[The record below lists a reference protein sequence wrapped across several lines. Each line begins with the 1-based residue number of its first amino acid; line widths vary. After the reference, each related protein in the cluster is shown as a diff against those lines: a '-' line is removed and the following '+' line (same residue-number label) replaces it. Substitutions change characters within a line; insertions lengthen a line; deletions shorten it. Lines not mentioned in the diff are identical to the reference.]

1 MITSGEFVILDQ
13 YMRST
18 NKFQKNLNKK
28 KHELSLAYAQKR
40 ELVNY
45 IQDLEGA
52 VSYLS
57 EQNKKLAEKLNDA
70 GSELDDCE
78 RIIAALQ
85 KRLIQ

>member
-1 MITSGEFVILDQ
+1 M
-13 YMRST
+13 
-18 NKFQKNLNKK
+18 
-28 KHELSLAYAQKR
+28 AYAQKR